1 MAGLTVI
8 PKYPVEW
15 LKFMRAPATYVE
27 AARAPDQRDAYEPRA
42 AFVIGLSI
50 TVAFAAYEA
59 HRSQGALDKETEQT
73 FLLLAAA
80 LNFAIVHGVGRIFR
94 GRGALADTGAAF
106 EYLYGFLAPATAALM
121 SIVMAVAELFP
132 GINWRLAFDTFQCGF
147 VPTTTNVLISSIQT
161 IFIVVGVY
169 MLAVV

>member
-27 AARAPDQRDAYEPRA
+27 AARAPDQRDAYEPWA
-42 AFVIGLSI
+42 AFVIGLSL

-80 LNFAIVHGVGRIFR
+80 LNFAIVHGVGRIFGGFSVLDGADAGDLDFR
-94 GRGALADTGAAF
+94 GLGMAARRRREF
-106 EYLYGFLAPATAALM
+106 AF
-121 SIVMAVAELFP
+121 AVL
-132 GINWRLAFDTFQCGF
+132 
-147 VPTTTNVLISSIQT
+147 
-161 IFIVVGVY
+161 
-169 MLAVV
+169 